1 MNLLRTILM
10 LLGVLFISNCASTSY
25 QYTLKPV
32 APYTTRVIPIWI
44 DKTFSGNDMLA
55 IDDAI
60 NNWNLVLNGSIKL
73 QPVSYQ
79 FDMEPD
85 EIMRAIRERGLLVMK
100 VTSDN
105 SMVDKDT
112 RAWVN
117 ELGGFKLY
125 VVKDR
130 VPTEIMTGIMM
141 HELGHALGASH
152 QTGNTLMFPYYRKEM
167 YYCIDFATVK
177 QVSDYQKIRLD
188 YLNHCVYSTKN

>member
-1 MNLLRTILM
+1 MNFLRIVFLV
-10 LLGVLFISNCASTSY
+10 LGVLFISSCASISY

-32 APYTTRVIPIWI
+32 APYTVRVIPIWI
-44 DKTFSGNDMLA
+44 DKTFSNNDKLA

-60 NNWNLVLNGSIKL
+60 NNWNLVLNGSIRL
-73 QPVSYQ
+73 QPVSYE

-85 EIMRAIRERGLLVMK
+85 DIMKAIRERGLLVMK
-100 VTSDN
+100 VMSDN

-130 VPTEIMTGIMM
+130 VPTQIMTGIMM
-141 HELGHALGASH
+141 HELGHVLGASH
-152 QTGNTLMFPYYRKEM
+152 VEGDSLMFKHYDPKKFA
-167 YYCIDFATVK
+167 CIDFATVK

-188 YLNHCVYSTKN
+188 HLNHCVYSAKN

>member
-1 MNLLRTILM
+1 MYFLRVILILLSA
-10 LLGVLFISNCASTSY
+10 LLVSNCASTSF

-32 APYTTRVIPIWI
+32 APYTARVIPIWI
-44 DKTFSGNDMLA
+44 DKTFSSNDKLA

-60 NNWNLVLNGSIKL
+60 NSWNLVLNGSIRL
-73 QPVSYQ
+73 QPVTYE

-85 EIMRAIRERGLLVMK
+85 DIMRAIRERGLLVMK

-130 VPTEIMTGIMM
+130 VSTEMMSGVMM
-141 HELGHALGASH
+141 HEIGHALGASH
-152 QTGNTLMFPYYRKEM
+152 REAGLMFQHYRKEM
-167 YYCIDFATVK
+167 YSCIDFATVK